1 MSTSSSKSAKRG
13 EDGMGKAGKRYA
25 MVKDIYERLACE
37 RVACMSIC
45 VCLCVCMTV
54 CMCVCV
60 RCVATQKTCPTP

>member
-45 VCLCVCMTV
+45 VCLCVCV
-54 CMCVCV
+54 
-60 RCVATQKTCPTP
+60 